1 MLQIGAWVAYREDN
15 FTYDPKT
22 DKPYFKTKTE
32 AIETVAAN
40 SLDPC
45 KTPKAERVSRGKYLY
60 RPKDVGNL
68 VFFSDREYVIERVTA
83 ENMQMIEELMR
94 EFLGEEES
102 EESAYLKSFLSQK
115 ELFSA
120 IDKISFSCAEDF
132 KTLLV
137 THERVAEGYLLCVDI
152 ITKSARCGGR
162 VVVGTVP
169 HQLGQSDKETFLRLK
184 KHATAVTQMLRSWY
198 PEVRKDISRRYQP
211 KKAAGAGT
219 V

>member
-1 MLQIGAWVAYREDN
+1 MLQIGAWVAYRKDN

-152 ITKSARCGGR
+152 ITKSARCGG
-162 VVVGTVP
+162 VW
-169 HQLGQSDKETFLRLK
+169 LWGQFRISSVSRT
-184 KHATAVTQMLRSWY
+184 
-198 PEVRKDISRRYQP
+198 RKLF
-211 KKAAGAGT
+211 
-219 V
+219 